1 MKNLITT
8 IALLLP
14 LCMLSQGTI
23 LVQDFL
29 YDKGVES
36 TFTVMYMP
44 DNPSEETVFLQ
55 ETESKYVMS
64 RTNWHFHYSP
74 DGSRMLKLR
83 VRDLGTYQITQWSEG
98 HEVQLSTIQI
108 D

>member
-14 LCMLSQGTI
+14 LCMLSQSTI

-29 YDKGVES
+29 YDKGIES
-36 TFTVMYMP
+36 DFTVMYIP
-44 DNPSEETVFLQ
+44 DNPSENTVFLQ
-55 ETESKYVMS
+55 ETKSKYVMS
-64 RTNWHFHYSP
+64 KTNWHFHYSP

-98 HEVQLSTIQI
+98 QEVQLSTIQI

>member
-44 DNPSEETVFLQ
+44 DDPSGETVFLQ

-98 HEVQLSTIQI
+98 QEIQLSTIQI

>member
-14 LCMLSQGTI
+14 LCILSQGTI
-23 LVQDFL
+23 LIEDFL
-29 YDKGVES
+29 YDEGIES

-44 DNPSEETVFLQ
+44 DNTLEEVVFL
-55 ETESKYVMS
+55 EEAESKYIMS
-64 RTNWHFHYSP
+64 RTNWHFHYSS

-83 VRDLGTYQITQWSEG
+83 VRDLGTYQITQWSG
-98 HEVQLSTIQI
+98 GQEVQLSTIQI

>member
-23 LVQDFL
+23 LVEDFL

-64 RTNWHFHYSP
+64 RTNWHFYYSP

-83 VRDLGTYQITQWSEG
+83 VRDLGTYQITQWSESQ
-98 HEVQLSTIQI
+98 EVQLLTIQI